1 MTLKNMKN
9 IAILNLVA
17 VLTISVIG
25 TSSVYAEEPQYK
37 YADDVSVVTT
47 FTFRDGVE
55 TYKYPIFVMIDDF
68 VANSGSQIFRLQG
81 TVEPSP
87 LLHRALDDAFK
98 HKQNRSFDWNS
109 KYFSVTAD
117 FIKNGTSVKKLN
129 YAQCEINDYRVTTLN
144 DSYESYTSS
153 SSGFAIVNSIDFL
166 CGGIDLI
173 TPNNV
178 SYSHRTPFT
187 TVDYGTTSFK
197 FQNDIRTFVTFEF
210 DKGVE
215 KIEFPVFHLSSGYGE
230 DTRNTSVSFTAQG
243 IVGGHSLLN
252 EAIENARKVSG
263 FKNGPNTDFEALV
276 QFVSGDKVLRELDFR
291 DCRINSYKLTTLF
304 DKEEGFTGK
313 SGFAYVDNIGV
324 ECIGLSPKNTMY
336 ENMIKEVSWKNTM
349 LEHRVTPHEFPTG
362 TGPRAVATFTYMNGV
377 EIVDFPLFIQG
388 DVLVKSNPTFTL
400 QGMVG
405 ETPMLYKRADD
416 NLKMTSATGTNPVLE
431 LFQVDINLMYGDESV
446 RGFKYA
452 DCRVTDYEV
461 QTKTN
466 VEETYFKVFPLTN
479 VFEFECT
486 GYKPYDPVSE
496 KMSKSYTKANTMSTS
511 DLRKTHQWGP
521 DFYVK

>member
-1 MTLKNMKN
+1 MNFKDAIMTL
-9 IAILNLVA
+9 
-17 VLTISVIG
+17 SVITVLSI
-25 TSSVYAEEPQYK
+25 TSFSALQYNVYAEEPQYK

-55 TYKYPIFVMIDDF
+55 TYKYPVFVMIDDF
-68 VANSGSQIFRLQG
+68 VANSGSPGFRLQG

-87 LLHRALDDAFK
+87 LLHQALDDAFK

-109 KYFSVTAD
+109 KYFDVTAD
-117 FIKNGTSVKKLN
+117 FIKNGTSIKKLD
-129 YAQCEINDYRVTTLN
+129 YSKCEVNDYHITTLN
-144 DSYESYTSS
+144 DSLDSYIVA

-166 CGGIDLI
+166 CGGIDLV
-173 TPNNV
+173 TSNGV

-187 TVDYGTTSFK
+187 ITDYGMTPFK
-197 FQNDIRTFVTFEF
+197 FKGDVRTFVTFEF

-215 KIEFPVFHLSSGYGE
+215 KIEFPIFHLTSGYGE
-230 DTRNTSVSFTAQG
+230 DTRNTSVSFKVEG
-243 IVGGHSLLN
+243 IVGNHQLLN
-252 EAIENARKVSG
+252 EAIETARKVSG

-291 DCRINSYKLTTLF
+291 DCRIDSYKLTTLF

-313 SGFAYVDNIGV
+313 SGFVHVDDIGV

-336 ENMIKEVSWKNTM
+336 EKMIKEVSWKNTM
-349 LEHRVTPHEFPTG
+349 LEHQTTPHEFPTG
-362 TGPRAVATFTYMNGV
+362 NGPRAVATFTYMNGV
-377 EIVDFPLFIQG
+377 ETIDFPMFIQG

-431 LFQVDINLMYGDESV
+431 LFHVDINLMLGEESV
-446 RGFKYA
+446 RGFKYT
-452 DCRVTDYEV
+452 DCRVVDYEV
-461 QTKTN
+461 KTVRN
-466 VEETYFKVFPLTN
+466 GEENYFKTFPLTN
-479 VFEFECT
+479 TFEFECT
-486 GYKPYDPVSE
+486 GYKPYDPVAE
-496 KMSKSYTKANTMSTS
+496 KMSKSYTKADTVSTG